1 MRFTFLL
8 ALPLLLLSCRDKGL
22 SRTDTGSTGT
32 TGTALST
39 EKFGGLALY
48 SVRDAMGE
56 DPKGTL
62 RKVAAMGYT
71 SIEAAGYEDGKFYG
85 MAPAEF
91 KAFLREVG
99 LRPISTH
106 MGMATTDNAA
116 RLAADA
122 KAAGFEYFVIPVP
135 PMGAFGYDAAAR
147 KLSMTQP
154 IATVMANINAIAAA
168 VDAAGLE
175 CLYHNHDFEFKPDDS
190 GVVPIEYFLA
200 NSDPRT
206 LNFQMDLFWV
216 TKAGADP
223 VAYFGEYPGRWKA
236 WHVKD
241 MDAEGRFAPVGTGSI
256 DFGRILAAKKKAGM
270 EFYLVEQDQTF
281 GGQTPL
287 EAVAVSRGNLGG
299 IGFE

>member
-1 MRFTFLL
+1 MTRFTFLL
-8 ALPLLLLSCRDKGL
+8 ALTCLFAACQDKGMTKTETGPPNL
-22 SRTDTGSTGT
+22 SATPT
-32 TGTALST
+32 
-39 EKFGGLALY
+39 KNFGGLALY

-62 RKVAAMGYT
+62 QKVAAMGYT
-71 SIEAAGYEDGKFYG
+71 SIEAAGYNDGKFYG

-91 KAFLREVG
+91 KAYLKQVG
-99 LRPISTH
+99 LRPVSTH
-106 MGMATTDNAA
+106 MGMANPENIDQ
-116 RLAADA
+116 LVADS

-135 PMGAFGYDAAAR
+135 PMKAFTVDMETRTMG
-147 KLSMTQP
+147 MNQP
-154 IATVMANINAIAAA
+154 IETVMANINMIAAKC
-168 VDAAGLE
+168 AASGLKA
-175 CLYHNHDFEFKPDDS
+175 LYHNHDFEFTPNEE
-190 GVVPIEYFLA
+190 GVVAIDYFLE
-200 NSDPRT
+200 NSDPKT

-223 VAYFGEYPGRWKA
+223 VAYFDKYPGRWKA

-256 DFGRILAAKKKAGM
+256 DFERILTAKKKSGM
-270 EFYLVEQDQTF
+270 EFYLVEQDMTF

-287 EAVAVSRGNLGG
+287 EAVAVSHGNLGA